1 MSIND
6 LLAGFYED
14 FFNWNN
20 YEVLLTSLYDN
31 NDYGKFGWLLLIVP
45 LIMMLLFYKVWEPMR
60 KQRLMWLITIITIA
74 IVNYA
79 ITTGI
84 IYSNVDVLNEIDIF
98 DGSQVDPEFF
108 VFEISMI
115 NALYTVLISLFYSI
129 ILKRF
134 STQNSHNPF

>member
-20 YEVLLTSLYDN
+20 YGILLTSLYDN

-79 ITTGI
+79 VTTGI
-84 IYSNVDVLNEIDIF
+84 IYANVDVLNEIDIF

-115 NALYTVLISLFYSI
+115 NALYTLLISLFYSI

>member
-20 YEVLLTSLYDN
+20 YEILLTSLYDN

-79 ITTGI
+79 VTTGI
-84 IYSNVDVLNEIDIF
+84 IYANVDVLNEIDIF

-115 NALYTVLISLFYSI
+115 NALYTLLISLFYSI

>member
-108 VFEISMI
+108 VLEISMI

>member
-6 LLAGFYED
+6 LLAGFYEY
-14 FFNWNN
+14 FFKWNN
-20 YEVLLTSLYDN
+20 YEILLTSLYDN

-79 ITTGI
+79 VTTGI
-84 IYSNVDVLNEIDIF
+84 IYANVDVLNEIDIF

-115 NALYTVLISLFYSI
+115 SALYTLLISLFYSI

>member
-14 FFNWNN
+14 FFNWDN
-20 YEVLLTSLYDN
+20 YEILLTSLYDN

-79 ITTGI
+79 VTTGI
-84 IYSNVDVLNEIDIF
+84 IYANVDVLNEIDIF

-115 NALYTVLISLFYSI
+115 NALYTLLISLFYSI